1 MTHNALLFC
10 FDVFFLIIS
19 YHTTYVSSFIEEKI
33 HVQHTPE
40 YIFQCKMCNFPVRV

>member
-1 MTHNALLFC
+1 MSQ
-10 FDVFFLIIS
+10 V
-19 YHTTYVSSFIEEKI
+19 FIEEKI